1 MAKNYN
7 RKAEK
12 AAAKAVSKIP
22 FVTRLIIFL
31 VIAAGLAISLFWQNE
46 ISAALGLKRVDE
58 SEYGGMKTETV
69 LTGSGGDLNLHF
81 VDVGQ
86 GDACVVELPDGRNM
100 LIDSGEK
107 DSKDKLIHYIDENV
121 KDDDGKTI
129 THFDIAVITHSDS
142 DHCGEMK
149 DVLSRFPVTG
159 VFYRPNQEATK
170 IADPGKAE
178 LYGNYNGK
186 NTATYAD
193 AITAGYAGG
202 AKGVVTN
209 ALNDEINV
217 IKPDGLNDGDEGYY
231 EINFYAP
238 VKDSYSDYNNYSPV
252 IILEYGDNRVALSG
266 DAEKEAE
273 ADFVAKAEQKEGRY
287 AIFDDTFTVQAI
299 KLGHH
304 GSRTS
309 SSEKYL
315 KTMTTQE
322 SRKDVRII
330 ISCGLDNKYG
340 HPHKEVLERLDA
352 LGFKQ
357 ENILRTDVNG
367 DIAMSIKFDETSGE
381 YALFFGADVVRTQ
394 KTVSLGVIDITW
406 LEIVVTF
413 IVIAGVVLLVLPI
426 FMGGKRSGA
435 KK

>member
-107 DSKDKLIHYIDENV
+107 DSKDKLIHYIDENI
-121 KDDDGKTI
+121 KDDGGKTI

-367 DIAMSIKFDETSGE
+367 DIAMSIKFDEASGE

-394 KTVSLGVIDITW
+394 KTVSLGAIDITW